1 MYILRPLHLFKLL
14 SSLLYQFSLNLS
26 LFHTT
31 IYHVYICIFW
41 DVLRCPCTIVLSQVV
56 VQLNLTALVSKS
68 LESATARY
76 QTRTETQRA
85 QLSLEPSNKAQE
97 VQALEISNDNLAT
110 TPRGRHFLLR
120 LVLAARLLAPASENA
135 CIPGNAPVKTTGLP
149 KILAFFWW
157 QIYRNCSE
165 NMALVSTRAK
175 RAKNDPEGLA
185 ALAGR
190 QSYDH
195 DSDAATAVPSC
206 ASLSLWR
213 LGWSRQPGL
222 GRFCRRPAMWLRPLC
237 RVFPNLGRF
246 AAMPGESCKQKTA
259 SFFFFSY

>member
-1 MYILRPLHLFKLL
+1 MCSALIRAQQQSTWGTGIGNFQWQPCDHATW
-14 SSLLYQFSLNLS
+14 SSLPASLS
-26 LFHTT
+26 
-31 IYHVYICIFW
+31 
-41 DVLRCPCTIVLSQVV
+41 
-56 VQLNLTALVSKS
+56 
-68 LESATARY
+68 
-76 QTRTETQRA
+76 
-85 QLSLEPSNKAQE
+85 
-97 VQALEISNDNLAT
+97 
-110 TPRGRHFLLR
+110 

-135 CIPGNAPVKTTGLP
+135 CIPGNAPEKTTGLP

-185 ALAGR
+185 GLAGR

-222 GRFCRRPAMWLRPLC
+222 GRFCQRPAMWLGPLC

-246 AAMPGESCKQKTA
+246 AAMPGESCEQKTA
-259 SFFFFSY
+259 SFFFFSYWRYTRRIGRLFPFKNAHARY